1 MHPNQERKLERL
13 QAAWTVACADPTA
26 NPAAYK
32 KTSQELSAYRV
43 KLRRERDAPI
53 GVNDAVAKLQTL
65 SVESTSPKIGD
76 K

>member
-26 NPAAYK
+26 NPAEYRKA
-32 KTSQELSAYRV
+32 SEELSKYRV

-53 GVNDAVAKLQTL
+53 GVNDAIAHLDTL
-65 SVESTSPKIGD
+65 GMTSTRPNIGD
-76 K
+76 N